1 MVLLQWQSIEIRR
14 QRLHKTWQQILL
26 AERMEEEE
34 RQYQRQLHRLKRK
47 EQEQQEEKTRE
58 MAERAAAKHA
68 EALVRERRKLRKE
81 SEARAEVERRR
92 KAKVVRN
99 DSQSDEEQPRE
110 LLKVR
115 KTKAPKPIKKAKKPD
130 KPKPA
135 PLPKRITPIAVS
147 AVRSQ
152 PQPQPETDESVTE
165 EYPPELGGYDS
176 PPPEL
181 PADDLLNMLSQD
193 KGSDTDLDDEP
204 SMTSLI
210 LPVAHNSPKKAN
222 GSPARTKKTS
232 TPQKR
237 FPRNKSGPSLDFN
250 FTNAEAKRQAKAAA
264 LAEQAEEEDE
274 EPEPMLSPS
283 ALTPKKHLKRRKEVM
298 LERQAALNAAGGKSL
313 MESVAPAAKTKLKP
327 RANST
332 TVRSME
338 EEEDAVLPVKKKPAN
353 KVKAVIPP
361 ARAANAK
368 RVETAKDKR
377 GGKGEKMTI
386 KQRLANAEML
396 ARMNKMQEMN
406 TPKVPLKKTKKTQMK
421 ATMKSLAAKRAEF
434 RKILADAP
442 TDEQRGLRRRQA
454 VDETELNT
462 SMNSNHSGKSGSDGN
477 DSPRKQLA
485 LKRKRAKE
493 TPEEED
499 VTPTKKLQFLEIT
512 KRLAKSPM
520 PRFLR
525 TPTPRMSPI
534 IPSALG
540 RPPPRRTSPDAQ
552 GIGDLNTPKTTMAA
566 TPLTKAAAKDY
577 ATRRMSTG
585 PTRAKKTVNANTF
598 GIPAG
603 GTGGGSA
610 AAGGGGFSMFDAF
623 VNSGA
628 GGGIPRLKTSTKG
641 SRDGSPTV

>member
-1 MVLLQWQSIEIRR
+1 MFLLQWQSIEIRR

-34 RQYQRQLHRLKRK
+34 RQYQRQLRRLKRK

-58 MAERAAAKHA
+58 VAERAAAKHA
-68 EALVRERRKLRKE
+68 EALVRERRKVRKE
-81 SEARAEVERRR
+81 GEARAEMERRR
-92 KAKVVRN
+92 KARVVRN
-99 DSQSDEEQPRE
+99 DSQSDEERPRE

-115 KTKAPKPIKKAKKPD
+115 KTKTPKPIKKAKKPE

-135 PLPKRITPIAVS
+135 SLPKRITPIAVS

-152 PQPQPETDESVTE
+152 SQTQPETDESVTE

-210 LPVAHNSPKKAN
+210 LPVALNSPKKAN

-237 FPRNKSGPSLDFN
+237 FPRNKGGPSLDFN
-250 FTNAEAKRQAKAAA
+250 FTNAEAKRQAKAVA
-264 LAEQAEEEDE
+264 LAEQAEEEDG

-283 ALTPKKHLKRRKEVM
+283 TLTPKKHLKRRKEVM
-298 LERQAALNAAGGKSL
+298 LERQAALNAAGGTSL
-313 MESVAPAAKTKLKP
+313 MESVATAAKKKLKP
-327 RANST
+327 KANST
-332 TVRSME
+332 IVRST
-338 EEEDAVLPVKKKPAN
+338 EEDAVLPVKKKPAN
-353 KVKAVIPP
+353 KVKAAIPP

-368 RVETAKDKR
+368 RVEMTKDKR
-377 GGKGEKMTI
+377 GGKVEKMTI

-406 TPKVPLKKTKKTQMK
+406 TPKVPFKKTKKTQMR

-434 RKILADAP
+434 RKILAEAP
-442 TDEQRGLRRRQA
+442 TDDQGGLRRRQA
-454 VDETELNT
+454 VNETELNT

-477 DSPRKQLA
+477 DSPRKQLV

-525 TPTPRMSPI
+525 TPTPRMSPM

-552 GIGDLNTPKTTMAA
+552 GIGDLNTPKTMMAV

-577 ATRRMSTG
+577 ATRRMSSG

-610 AAGGGGFSMFDAF
+610 AVGGGGFSMFDAF